1 MTAPQPKKS
10 EADELSRAAL
20 QAFDN
25 LNGGQHAGYR
35 PAHAKGVLLTGT
47 FTPAPQAKELSR
59 APHLQVPFLRVAA
72 RFSDFA
78 GIPSVADTDMENA
91 SPRGL
96 AIRFYLSQHAHTDI
110 IAHSVDGFPT
120 RTAEEFVEL
129 LRAAYSSGPGVPKP
143 TPVEQFLGTHPA
155 ALAFIQA
162 PKPIPS
168 SFVKESYFAVSA
180 YQFTNASGTSRFGR
194 YRIVPESGTEYLSE
208 ASLAAKAPNF
218 LFEELQDRLT
228 RGPARMRIEVQLAGE
243 GDTVDDST
251 IHWPKD
257 RPVLPF
263 GTIDLQGIAPESE
276 VVQRQIIFDPIPRM
290 DGIAPSG
297 DPLLDP
303 RANLYLASGRR
314 RRSTGE

>member
-1 MTAPQPKKS
+1 MTAPQPKKV
-10 EADELSRAAL
+10 EVDGLSRAAL

-25 LNGGQHAGYR
+25 LNRGQHAGYR
-35 PAHAKGVLLTGT
+35 PVHAKGALLTGS

-59 APHLQVPFLRVAA
+59 APHLQAPFLHVAA

-78 GIPSVADTDMENA
+78 GIPSVADTDLENA

-110 IAHSVDGFPT
+110 IAHSVDGFPA
-120 RTAEEFVEL
+120 RTAEEFIEL
-129 LRAAYSSGPGVPKP
+129 LRAAYASGPGVPKP
-143 TPVEQFLGTHPA
+143 TPVEQFLATHPA

-168 SFVKESYFAVSA
+168 SFLKESYFAVSA

-194 YRIVPESGTEYLSE
+194 YRIVPENGTEYLSE
-208 ASLAAKAPNF
+208 AALAAKGTNF
-218 LFEELQDRLT
+218 LFAELQDRLS

-243 GDTVDDST
+243 GDVVDDST
-251 IHWPKD
+251 SHWPAD
-257 RPVLPF
+257 RPVVPF
-263 GTIDLQGIAPESE
+263 GTIELQAMAPESE
-276 VVQRQIIFDPIPRM
+276 VAQRHIIFDPIPRV

-314 RRSTGE
+314 RRSGGE